1 MLPRGLLKEYAGA
14 LSFVA
19 RTFDAL
25 CILLGA
31 LLAYTWRF
39 GFNSWPMPA
48 NYQTAILLGLLF
60 TLTLFSVSGIYHSW
74 RGKSWL
80 HQAQTITLAWFSVV
94 ALLIIVS
101 FLTKTSTLFSRQW
114 MIVWVVS
121 AWSLLLLFRFSLT
134 IILRAMRR
142 NGWNHKRIIII
153 GAGTIGQNVAKNIV
167 NADWTGL
174 EVVGFLDDDKS
185 LHGHWIK
192 GVEVLGGAGKANLA
206 IQQKAADEIWL
217 ALPLK
222 AEDRVKEVLYDLR
235 HNMATI
241 RFVPGVFGFRLLNHS
256 VSDVAGM
263 AVLDLSTSPM
273 VGLNRVIKAVEDR
286 VLALLILL
294 LISPLLVL
302 IALGVKLTSPGPVI
316 FKQQRHGWDGKLIN
330 VYKFRSMVV
339 HCEEG
344 DKVTQAQKCDYRIT
358 PFGAFLR
365 RTSLDEL
372 PQFINVLQGKMSI
385 VGPRPHAIAHNEQ
398 YKDQIEAYM
407 LRHKV
412 KPGITGW
419 AQVNGL
425 RGETDTLDKMKKRVE
440 YDLYYIEHWS
450 LWFDIKIIVR
460 TLFTGFTDKN
470 AY

>member
-1 MLPRGLLKEYAGA
+1 MLPRGLLREYAGT

-19 RTFDAL
+19 RSLDAV

-31 LLAYTWRF
+31 LFAYSWRF
-39 GFNSWPMPA
+39 GLDNWPVPA

-60 TLTLFSVSGIYHSW
+60 TLTIFSVSGVYRSW

-80 HQAQTITLAWFSVV
+80 HQAQAITLAWFSVV
-94 ALLIIVS
+94 ALLIIIA
-101 FLTKTSTLFSRQW
+101 FLTKTSTTYSRQW
-114 MIVWVVS
+114 MVFWVLS
-121 AWSLLLLFRFSLT
+121 AWGLLLLFRFSLT
-134 IILRAMRR
+134 LALRAMRKR
-142 NGWNHKRIIII
+142 GWNHKRIIIV
-153 GAGTIGQNVAKNIV
+153 GAGTIGQSVAQNIQD
-167 NADWTGL
+167 ADWTGL
-174 EVVGFLDDDKS
+174 EVVGFLDDAES
-185 LHGHWIK
+185 LRGHWVK

-206 IQQKAADEIWL
+206 IQQKKADEIWL

-222 AEDRVKEVLYDLR
+222 AEERVKEILFDLR
-235 HNMATI
+235 HNMVTI
-241 RFVPGVFGFRLLNHS
+241 RFVPGIFGFRLLNHS
-256 VSDVAGM
+256 VTDVAGM
-263 AVLDLSTSPM
+263 AVMDLSTSPM

-294 LISPLLVL
+294 LISPLLAL
-302 IALGVKLTSPGPVI
+302 IAVGVKVTSPGPVI
-316 FKQQRHGWDGKLIN
+316 FKQKRHGWDGKLIN

-339 HCEEG
+339 HCEEDG
-344 DKVTQAQKCDYRIT
+344 KVTQAQKCDYRIT
-358 PFGAFLR
+358 KFGSFLR

-372 PQFINVLQGKMSI
+372 PQFLNVLQGKMSI

-398 YKDQIEAYM
+398 YKEQIDAYM

-450 LWFDIKIIVR
+450 LWFDIKIIIR
-460 TLFTGFTDKN
+460 TIFTGFINKN